1 MANEKNKLRELRD
14 QIDEIDNTIQDL
26 LIKRTKIVEHV
37 RDVKEKEGSAI
48 KIRPSREAEIL
59 YRLISRHTG
68 SFPKREL
75 ARIWRELIVA
85 TLSSEGPFSMAVY
98 ERESEPGYWDLARD
112 QYGSF
117 TPATR
122 HTAARRVVEAVQ
134 TGKAT
139 IGIVPVPSHDDE
151 ENWWRHLVSDK
162 KGTSR
167 IIARLP
173 FIGIGNARNTGLEAL
188 VICPIEHEETGRD
201 RSYIAIE
208 LQDNIGFNVIEDALS
223 QAGFTV
229 AFHQLW
235 HDPERP
241 PGWTYLVEV
250 FGFANPG
257 GRQMTRLLDSLGPR
271 ITRIIHLGG
280 YAMPLNGNELA
291 PPQIETSETSS

>member
-1 MANEKNKLRELRD
+1 MANENEKLRKLRD
-14 QIDEIDNTIQDL
+14 QIDDIDNTIQDL
-26 LIKRTKIVEHV
+26 LIKRTEVVEHV
-37 RDVKEKEGSAI
+37 RVVKETEGAAI

-59 YRLISRHTG
+59 YRLISRHHG

-98 ERESEPGYWDLARD
+98 ERDNEPGFWDLARD

-122 HTAARRVVEAVQ
+122 HTAARRVIEAVQ

-139 IGIVPVPSHDDE
+139 IGVVPVPSHDDE
-151 ENWWRHLVSDK
+151 ENWWHHLVSDK
-162 KGTSR
+162 KTTPR
-167 IIARLP
+167 VIARLP
-173 FIGIGNARNTGLEAL
+173 FIGSGNARNTGLEAL
-188 VICPIEHEETGRD
+188 VICPIDHEETGRD

-208 LQDNIGFNVIEDALS
+208 SQDNIGFNVIEDALS
-223 QAGFTV
+223 QAGFSA

-241 PGWTYLVEV
+241 PEWTYLIEV
-250 FGFANPG
+250 FGYANPT
-257 GRQMTRLLDSLGPR
+257 GRQMIRLKEALQLQIS
-271 ITRIIHLGG
+271 RIIHLGG
-280 YAMPLNGNELA
+280 YAMPLSGTELA
-291 PPQIETSETSS
+291 PSLPEALVDRS